1 MERGALHITSKKKTL
16 NYCMPWCSLHC
27 FRSMARCFATS
38 IGSESN
44 DFFLQDVIRHRR
56 ERMDK
61 KIFINCWRAQKLE
74 A

>member
-1 MERGALHITSKKKTL
+1 MFGSK
-16 NYCMPWCSLHC
+16 YSAH
-27 FRSMARCFATS
+27 SMAPSIDIHSRRHGVATP
-38 IGSESN
+38 N
-44 DFFLQDVIRHRR
+44 VIRHRR